1 MEFEEKWK
9 LAQKISS
16 NPEIAHQI
24 ANPDLKAD
32 LERITL
38 TFYLSYPNK
47 HGDPEDCTS
56 AELLQKGINFI
67 KKEYPFMF
75 DEIIIVD
82 STYDY
87 SLVKIGNKAFFLV
100 RGTVLDNGF
109 ASKGRDMFNNSMI
122 ALGLEPNRVSK
133 FDHYKTFA

>member
-1 MEFEEKWK
+1 MDYQEKK

-16 NPEIAHQI
+16 NPEIAYQN

-32 LERITL
+32 LERLTL

-47 HGDPEDCTS
+47 HGDPEDYTS
-56 AELLQKGINFI
+56 AQLLQIGIDFI
-67 KKEYPFMF
+67 NEKYPFMF

-87 SLVKIGNKAFFLV
+87 SLVKIGNKAFL
-100 RGTVLDNGF
+100 
-109 ASKGRDMFNNSMI
+109 SKRYSFG
-122 ALGLEPNRVSK
+122 
-133 FDHYKTFA
+133 